1 MNTVRRTSTLIT
13 GIVSLALAT
22 GTLSTGALASTPDR
36 ADPTFPG
43 DLTGPTDSVGLGT
56 IASDMTPFT
65 VGALNIDTGHVGQ
78 RDGGKR
84 SRSSKRSSRS
94 ASRQGTA

>member
-1 MNTVRRTSTLIT
+1 
-13 GIVSLALAT
+13 
-22 GTLSTGALASTPDR
+22 
-36 ADPTFPG
+36 
-43 DLTGPTDSVGLGT
+43 
-56 IASDMTPFT
+56 MTPFT